1 MYRRY
6 LLPVLLLMLGAAMA
20 GLVLSCGG
28 NSNSDVDN
36 CGQFIGGSFIPE
48 PCTTS
53 VPPLGAHLESIDVCA
68 GPPASATVKPS
79 ATPTGVKPSPT
90 PTHTP
95 CASTTTGMIP
105 NPVQLNAAGL
115 FKNGAT
121 TFFRNLTSGAGW
133 FTDNSDLSYNQNGQ
147 FTIVNP
153 GCTCVYAS
161 SGGIVSGPMG
171 VAIAPDGGTFP
182 VCTPCPTVE
191 ASPTATPKA
200 AEEEPG
206 LPARTGKV
214 MWRFDA
220 HSAVSGRIVAAP
232 SGGAV
237 YFITADGLLHALNSA
252 GQQIFV
258 RSAGG
263 VSPAVAANGT
273 IYAEGTAGGLMA
285 LNPGGKLRW
294 FAEIGRGVGPLAVG
308 SDNTVYDATDTELVA
323 IDAGGAI
330 EWQISMPGV
339 RQALTAPG
347 TGVVAVT
354 DGGLVALAAD
364 GASQWSFAPPSGIAG
379 DVAISG
385 DTIYAAASNGT
396 LYALNPADGSEL
408 WHRAGSG
415 ASQGGVAANGTS
427 VLFEDGGTLTALDSA
442 GTLAWSSGG
451 FEAEAVAP
459 AIAASG
465 TVFAAAQGG
474 HLAALG
480 PEGEVHWIA
489 GNFGQIRSMTF
500 SSSDNLYVISAD
512 GICWSL
518 REIFDTN

>member
-1 MYRRY
+1 
-6 LLPVLLLMLGAAMA
+6 MA

-28 NSNSDVDN
+28 GSNSNNDN
-36 CGQFIGGSFIPE
+36 CGQFVGGSFIPE
-48 PCTTS
+48 PCTTT
-53 VPPLGAHLESIDVCA
+53 VPPLGPRLESIDVCA
-68 GPPASATVKPS
+68 GPPASPTIKPS
-79 ATPTGVKPSPT
+79 ATPSGAKPSPT

-95 CASTTTGMIP
+95 CANVTTGMVP
-105 NPVQLNAAGL
+105 NPVALNAAGL
-115 FKNGAT
+115 FKYDAT

-133 FTDNSDLSYNQNGQ
+133 FADNSDLSYIQNGQ
-147 FTIVNP
+147 FAIVNP

-171 VAIAPDGGTFP
+171 VAIAPNGGPFP
-182 VCTPCPTVE
+182 SCTPCPTVE

-206 LPARTGKV
+206 PPVRTGKV

-237 YFITADGLLHALNSA
+237 YFITGDGLLHALNSA
-252 GQQIFV
+252 GQQVFV

-263 VSPAVAANGT
+263 LSPAVAPNGT

-285 LNPGGKLRW
+285 LSPGGKLEW
-294 FAEIGRGVGPLAVG
+294 LAEIGRGVGPLAVG
-308 SDNTVYDATDTELVA
+308 TDGTIYDATATELVA
-323 IDAGGAI
+323 LDVSGAV
-330 EWQISMPGV
+330 EWRISMPGV
-339 RQALTAPG
+339 RQAMTVPG
-347 TGVVAVT
+347 AGIIAVT

-379 DVAISG
+379 NVAISG
-385 DTIYAAASNGT
+385 DTLYAMASNGT

-415 ASQGGVAANGTS
+415 ASQGGVAANGAS
-427 VLFEDGGTLTALDSA
+427 VLFEDGGILTALDSA
-442 GTLAWSSGG
+442 GTLAWSSNG
-451 FEAEAVAP
+451 FVGEAVAP
-459 AIAASG
+459 VIAGSG

-474 HLAALG
+474 HLAAIG

-489 GNFGQIRSMTF
+489 GNFGQISSMTF
-500 SSSDNLYVISAD
+500 SSSDTLYVVSTE
-512 GICWSL
+512 GTCWSL
-518 REIFDTN
+518 KEIFDIN